1 MIALLFFMSG
11 GEQMNTVEPIRDIS
25 KVWDIADYLKEQNE
39 RDYVMFLFGIYVGL
53 RISDILKL
61 QVRDVKDRN
70 HVIIREQKTGKE
82 KAFPINDE
90 LRPILNRYIRGKA
103 EYEWLFPSRRGDGHI
118 TRQRAYQVLS
128 DAGAKFGLEAIGTHT
143 LRKTFGYHFYQQT
156 KDIATLKEILNHS
169 DISVTF
175 RYIGITQDI
184 KDDKMRKLSFKR

>member
-1 MIALLFFMSG
+1 
-11 GEQMNTVEPIRDIS
+11 MNTVEPIRDIN
-25 KVWDIADYLKEQNE
+25 KVWDIADYLKEQSE

-82 KAFPINDE
+82 KSFPINDE
-90 LRPILNRYIRGKA
+90 LRPILNRYIRGKS
-103 EYEWLFPSRRGDGHI
+103 EYEWLFPSRSGDAHI

-128 DAGAKFGLEAIGTHT
+128 DAGKKFGLEAIGTHT

-184 KDDKMRKLSFKR
+184 KDEKMRKLSFKQR

>member
-1 MIALLFFMSG
+1 MVQG
-11 GEQMNTVEPIRDIS
+11 GEKMNTVEPIRDIN

-82 KAFPINDE
+82 KSVPINDE

-128 DAGAKFGLEAIGTHT
+128 DAGARFGLEAIGTHT

-184 KDDKMRKLSFKR
+184 KDDKMRKLSFRR

>member
-1 MIALLFFMSG
+1 
-11 GEQMNTVEPIRDIS
+11 MNTVEPIRDMG

-61 QVRDVKDRN
+61 QVRDVKDKN
-70 HVIIREQKTGKE
+70 HVIIREKKTGKE
-82 KAFPINDE
+82 RSFPINDE
-90 LRPILNRYIRGKA
+90 LRPILNRYIKGMS
-103 EYEWLFPSRRGDGHI
+103 EYDWLFPSRNGKQQI
-118 TRQRAYQVLS
+118 TRQRAYQILS
-128 DAGAKFGLEAIGTHT
+128 DAGRKFGLEAIGTHT

-184 KDDKMRKLSFKR
+184 KDEKIRKLSFRKR